1 MKITDSMREIAVNV
15 FTDITKNIL
24 GYLWKSMIAGG
35 ILALF
40 YHLKGFLFAPQKI
53 RPIFILVGV
62 ACLLTLIFLVI
73 KLAKKKGANIPI
85 SNKFYHGHGPNQY
98 TEKTKW
104 NYKQCKKYY
113 YIPLLSH
120 GHMTVEFVDFCGP
133 FCAKCHHLLS
143 QKSGMFCHKFE
154 CLNCERCF
162 TVPKEL
168 ATDNYKKR
176 LFRYFETEYKQ
187 GHLKEASL

>member
-1 MKITDSMREIAVNV
+1 MKLPNSIREVVINV

-24 GYLWKSMIAGG
+24 GYIWKVMVASGV
-35 ILALF
+35 LALF
-40 YHLKGFLFAPQKI
+40 FSLKDFLFTPQEM
-53 RPIFILVGV
+53 RPIFMLVGV
-62 ACLLTLIFLVI
+62 VCLLALIFLVT
-73 KLAKKKGANIPI
+73 KLAKKNEVNIPI
-85 SNKFYHGHGPNQY
+85 SNKFCNGHGPSWY
-98 TEKTKW
+98 SEKTKW
-104 NYKQCKKYY
+104 NYKQCKSYY
-113 YIPLLSH
+113 YVPLLVH
-120 GHMTVEFVDFCGP
+120 DRVAVEFADFCGP

-168 ATDNYKKR
+168 ATYNYKKR
-176 LFRYFETEYKQ
+176 LFQYFETEYKQ